1 MNRDNNAVNDD
12 VLFDDWATRDPA
24 IYARAMRAHVFA
36 FVVIGVL
43 LLIGVIASFFFV
55 YLLIVV
61 LLPTLAF
68 FCLLYEF
75 LRIKNGH
82 IQIYND
88 KIVIVNAFK
97 NKKVIPYVK
106 EECVP
111 VWHIYAVRCDARDE
125 LEKYLK
131 DLGIGTNKHY
141 PIPMH
146 LQECYKDLGLK
157 EGDLPIAEHGCAVER
172 IAKGHAVVHH
182 AEGKVHLAI
191 RSILLLQIEHQL
203 AIRHTDERMLVG
215 HHGCPLLHL
224 ALLLWLAQHLE
235 ATCHGCLSL
244 EFEAHR
250 RWCNHHVTLKA
261 HTIFELL
268 SIVDGKDNVLIGR
281 KDRVGLSNNC
291 LTHGQTACN

>member
-24 IYARAMRAHVFA
+24 MYARAKRAYAFM

-88 KIVIVNAFK
+88 KIVIVNAIR

-106 EECVP
+106 EETSLMLTPTIRSYDIVMSFL
-111 VWHIYAVRCDARDE
+111 VGKKVIAE
-125 LEKYLK
+125 
-131 DLGIGTNKHY
+131 
-141 PIPMH
+141 
-146 LQECYKDLGLK
+146 YKDYVNRASMYQEPKTAWEIGIKALGLK
-157 EGDLPIAEHGCAVER
+157 IIDPQEIIKND
-172 IAKGHAVVHH
+172 
-182 AEGKVHLAI
+182 
-191 RSILLLQIEHQL
+191 
-203 AIRHTDERMLVG
+203 
-215 HHGCPLLHL
+215 
-224 ALLLWLAQHLE
+224 
-235 ATCHGCLSL
+235 
-244 EFEAHR
+244 
-250 RWCNHHVTLKA
+250 
-261 HTIFELL
+261 
-268 SIVDGKDNVLIGR
+268 
-281 KDRVGLSNNC
+281 
-291 LTHGQTACN
+291 